1 MRTKLSEDELLELN
15 RRVVERPP
23 RAAAVSRVSAEWA
36 AIRKGIR
43 RAEIV
48 ALSLFTTQSSS
59 SAVEQ
64 IHRQIAASSV
74 APATFNIG
82 PEGSRA
88 YFPMN
93 SVRSLAF
100 DSQQTTDAG
109 WVRIPTNMAPD
120 SVSARHLEAQLLCL
134 A

>member
-1 MRTKLSEDELLELN
+1 
-15 RRVVERPP
+15 
-23 RAAAVSRVSAEWA
+23 
-36 AIRKGIR
+36 
-43 RAEIV
+43 
-48 ALSLFTTQSSS
+48 SS